1 MPTLTSGGTFENN
14 WKNILDKLRSVLR
27 TEYGNTLPVFI
38 GDEDSASSSQY
49 IRLDPQSS
57 ELTEYNVDSEIR
69 EFTINVFYVFSGV
82 NVKKTALDHILRFVS
97 RTEAL
102 IHDNTAM
109 TLADSSNAFNCRFE
123 STELGTDEEENVY
136 IVSWV
141 WSNYNWSITIFSY
154 FSDLLFKPFI
164 HFWIISPLMT
174 VTMLSTNN
182 YFLSCM
188 CPWF

>member
-1 MPTLTSGGTFENN
+1 MPTLSSGGTFENN

-38 GDEDSASSSQY
+38 GDEDSSTSSQY
-49 IRLDPQSS
+49 IRLDPQGS
-57 ELTEYNVDSEIR
+57 ELMEYAVTSEMR

-102 IHDNTAM
+102 IHDNISM
-109 TLADSSNAFNCRFE
+109 ELADNTEAINCRLE

-136 IVSWV
+136 IVNWV
-141 WSNYNWSITIFSY
+141 WKCQHLHT
-154 FSDLLFKPFI
+154 
-164 HFWIISPLMT
+164 
-174 VTMLSTNN
+174 
-182 YFLSCM
+182 
-188 CPWF
+188 

>member
-1 MPTLTSGGTFENN
+1 MPTLSSGGTFENN

-27 TEYGNTLPVFI
+27 NEYGNTLPVYI
-38 GDEDSASSSQY
+38 GDEDSSTSSQY

-57 ELTEYNVDSEIR
+57 ELMEYNVTSEMR

-102 IHDNTAM
+102 IHDNISM
-109 TLADSSNAFNCRFE
+109 TLADSSEAINCRLE

-136 IVSWV
+136 IVNWV
-141 WSNYNWSITIFSY
+141 WKCQHLHT
-154 FSDLLFKPFI
+154 
-164 HFWIISPLMT
+164 
-174 VTMLSTNN
+174 
-182 YFLSCM
+182 
-188 CPWF
+188 

>member
-27 TEYGNTLPVFI
+27 NEYGNTLPVYI
-38 GDEDSASSSQY
+38 CDEDTASSSQY

-109 TLADSSNAFNCRFE
+109 TLADSSSAFNCRFE
-123 STELGTDEEENVY
+123 STELGTDEVENVY
-136 IVSWV
+136 IVNWV
-141 WSNYNWSITIFSY
+141 WKCQH
-154 FSDLLFKPFI
+154 L
-164 HFWIISPLMT
+164 H
-174 VTMLSTNN
+174 V
-182 YFLSCM
+182 
-188 CPWF
+188 

>member
-38 GDEDSASSSQY
+38 GDEDSSTSSQY

-57 ELTEYNVDSEIR
+57 ELMEYNVTSEMR

-141 WSNYNWSITIFSY
+141 WQCSLMGN
-154 FSDLLFKPFI
+154 
-164 HFWIISPLMT
+164 IS
-174 VTMLSTNN
+174 
-182 YFLSCM
+182 
-188 CPWF
+188 

>member
-27 TEYGNTLPVFI
+27 NEYGNTLPVYI
-38 GDEDSASSSQY
+38 GDDDSSTSSQY

-57 ELTEYNVDSEIR
+57 ELMEYNVTSEMR

-102 IHDNTAM
+102 IHDNVIM
-109 TLADSSNAFNCRFE
+109 TLADSSDAINCRFE

-136 IVSWV
+136 IVNWV
-141 WSNYNWSITIFSY
+141 WKCQH
-154 FSDLLFKPFI
+154 LHL
-164 HFWIISPLMT
+164 
-174 VTMLSTNN
+174 
-182 YFLSCM
+182 
-188 CPWF
+188 